1 MKTIV
6 FILCSFL
13 VFSCNKKIE
22 EVTPPEKPN
31 LKGAWE
37 LVSFLNYN
45 EDGSADTIKSS
56 NDYRQIKMYSET
68 KIMWSRL
75 RAWDS
80 LDWFGVGDYTFKDSV
95 LTEFLDYGSKAMASR
110 INEKKPF
117 VFRILIDEKNFTQIE
132 TDSLGHPIIAEI
144 YKRIE

>member
-1 MKTIV
+1 MKTIL
-6 FILCSFL
+6 FIFCCFL
-13 VFSCNKKIE
+13 MFSCNKKIE
-22 EVTPPEKPN
+22 EVTSPEKPS

-45 EDGSADTIKSS
+45 EDGTADTIKSS

-95 LTEFLDYGSKAMASR
+95 LSESLDYGSKAMASR

-117 VFRILIDEKNFTQIE
+117 VFKILIDENNFTQIE
-132 TDSLGHPIIAEI
+132 IDSLGNPIIAEI